1 MKFGTISFNDLLNNN
16 HQKQIGDIPAFTDD
30 VDSCVLI
37 GLEFGDS
44 INKPDMVE
52 EILLDDFKD
61 CGFVTADVHITHIL
75 RITGNV
81 KGDEGRKDWLVVFDK
96 DAEYNCLKRFLTN
109 WRVGWVCDFVVN
121 YREDYDPDYNP
132 YDNTDYDI

>member
-16 HQKQIGDIPAFTDD
+16 HQKPTGDIPAFTDD

-37 GLEFGDS
+37 GLEFGDY

-61 CGFVTADVHITHIL
+61 CGFVTADVRITHVL

-81 KGDEGRKDWLVVFDK
+81 KGDEGRADWLVVFDG

-109 WRVGWVCDFVVN
+109 WRVGWVCDFIVN
-121 YREDYDPDYNP
+121 YRKDYDPDYNP
-132 YDNTDYDI
+132 YDDTDYDI

>member
-37 GLEFGDS
+37 GLEFGDT

-52 EILLDDFKD
+52 EILLDNFKE
-61 CGFVTADVHITHIL
+61 CGFVTTDVHITHVL

-81 KGDEGRKDWLVVFDK
+81 KGDEGRADWLVIFDG

-109 WRVGWVCDFVVN
+109 WRVGWVCDFIVN

>member
-1 MKFGTISFNDLLNNN
+1 MKFGTISFNELLNNN
-16 HQKQIGDIPAFTDD
+16 HQKPTGDIPAFTDD
-30 VDSCVLI
+30 VNSCVLI
-37 GLEFGDS
+37 GLEFGDY

-61 CGFVTADVHITHIL
+61 CGFVTADVRITHVL

-81 KGDEGRKDWLVVFDK
+81 KGDEGRADWLVVFDG

-109 WRVGWVCDFVVN
+109 WRVGWVCDFIVN
-121 YREDYDPDYNP
+121 YREDYD
-132 YDNTDYDI
+132 I